1 MKLRVYQGLEWHFN
15 YDVGRPCRCLS
26 RLVTDTWHLSGSDS
40 DNTPAASWVKQS
52 CSILFTKLWWGGKFT
67 VDPNCKLLP
76 INTITAVAVTKP
88 WSNTAR
94 RVISSPQLESNP
106 GLAATAHPHSPTVHW
121 MCHPLNFSHGG
132 TTAAIRGHMISLH
145 ILMTDSTAACYLYP
159 PSHLWIISDKWFQ
172 TVPLVTLAGPRLAR
186 SGNWVS
192 PSFRPNVD
200 DSDHGHESQV

>member
-1 MKLRVYQGLEWHFN
+1 M
-15 YDVGRPCRCLS
+15 
-26 RLVTDTWHLSGSDS
+26 
-40 DNTPAASWVKQS
+40 
-52 CSILFTKLWWGGKFT
+52 
-67 VDPNCKLLP
+67 
-76 INTITAVAVTKP
+76 TKP

-94 RVISSPQLESNP
+94 RVISSPQLASNP

-200 DSDHGHESQV
+200 DSDRGHERWEPSLVLPGGRIKFFKLSLEKTSWCRWMIYSLHTSKPFKTKYLASTTFDFVFKDNFLTRHLLFAYITELPSYFRNGTHIQMVFH